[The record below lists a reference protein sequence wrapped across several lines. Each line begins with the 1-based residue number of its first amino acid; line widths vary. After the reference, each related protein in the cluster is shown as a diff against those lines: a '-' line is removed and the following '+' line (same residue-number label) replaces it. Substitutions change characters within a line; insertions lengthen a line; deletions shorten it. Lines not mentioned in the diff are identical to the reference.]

1 VLPLTQARGFPLD
14 VGGQVGWNLAA
25 DGPDGELSFARRLG
39 PARLTAVGRV
49 LSDPARGSGKAQVA
63 FGGGAALRLTSH
75 LALHGDVVTMPDRN
89 TARGEKPAW
98 SAGFAVAIPNTPH
111 TLSVHAA
118 NTNTATLQGSSRGA
132 KQVRYGFEFTI
143 PITLARYFGRKPSPA
158 PPAQPDVSAP
168 GHVAE
173 ESVAGPVFGTSMAGL
188 QFAHRSIEITA
199 GTTIE
204 WKNDDPLP
212 HSVTADDAS
221 FDSGLIEA
229 GRVWRYTF
237 TRPGT
242 YPFHC
247 TPHPF
252 MQGTIV
258 VR

>member
-1 VLPLTQARGFPLD
+1 
-14 VGGQVGWNLAA
+14 
-25 DGPDGELSFARRLG
+25 
-39 PARLTAVGRV
+39 
-49 LSDPARGSGKAQVA
+49 
-63 FGGGAALRLTSH
+63 
-75 LALHGDVVTMPDRN
+75 
-89 TARGEKPAW
+89 
-98 SAGFAVAIPNTPH
+98 
-111 TLSVHAA
+111 
-118 NTNTATLQGSSRGA
+118 
-132 KQVRYGFEFTI
+132 
-143 PITLARYFGRKPSPA
+143 
-158 PPAQPDVSAP
+158 
-168 GHVAE
+168 
-173 ESVAGPVFGTSMAGL
+173 MAGL